1 MIQEAPFW
9 MGLKSYFYVI
19 CINPIAHA
27 IISILVIGFVSLKN
41 HVISLTS
48 ARAGRHFDT
57 CNTASL
63 INQSFDFGALSL
75 LSLLV
80 EWDLFCPEKRK
91 KKRFEKY
98 FTIAVERE
106 GIKISYF
113 HRRWAEWFLYY
124 SSWRTDKLLYK
135 NSFSVFLLSL
145 ICCAAVCVLFLTPLI
160 KIIRNFETS
169 TTGSWPA
176 CHYGCLREVAKNERS
191 VGVAWGDS
199 FSSA

>member
-9 MGLKSYFYVI
+9 MGLKSYIYVI

-63 INQSFDFGALSL
+63 LNQSFDFGALSL

-80 EWDLFCPEKRK
+80 EWDLFSPEKRK
-91 KKRFEKY
+91 KNRFEKY
-98 FTIAVERE
+98 FTIAVGRE
-106 GIKISYF
+106 GIKVSYF
-113 HRRWAEWFLYY
+113 HRRWGEWFLYY
-124 SSWRTDKLLYK
+124 TSWRTDKLLDE

-145 ICCAAVCVLFLTPLI
+145 ICCAAVSLSYFLQPQQLVHGQRAI
-160 KIIRNFETS
+160 MDACGRLPRTS
-169 TTGSWPA
+169 
-176 CHYGCLREVAKNERS
+176 EV
-191 VGVAWGDS
+191 
-199 FSSA
+199 